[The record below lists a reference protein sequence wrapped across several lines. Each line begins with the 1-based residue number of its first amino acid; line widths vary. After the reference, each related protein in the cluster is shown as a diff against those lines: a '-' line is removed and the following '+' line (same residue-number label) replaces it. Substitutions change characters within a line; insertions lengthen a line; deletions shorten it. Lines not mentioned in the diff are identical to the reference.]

1 MGHFQGDGWTPNCN
15 VNGMTLKTRLCL
27 STSVAVLLLFGV
39 SEWLSYRQT
48 SRFLAEHERLL
59 EETGAEVALTAIR
72 IEKASLFQRVTEVRL
87 IHAAATVLVSVL
99 LLNALWYRMVL
110 RPLNRVLS
118 HVNIMKRGTWENPIP
133 VHRDDEVGQLVEAF
147 NDLGKQLTLTVHQYA
162 AASKL
167 AALSLIG
174 QRMIR
179 RIRLAAEHM
188 ESTGT
193 LLKVTRSHRQSVPNS
208 AITNLE
214 MAARD
219 LRELEVEF
227 EMEFNN
233 QLKLEGEFAASGKAS

>member
-1 MGHFQGDGWTPNCN
+1 
-15 VNGMTLKTRLCL
+15 MTLKTRLCL

-39 SEWLSYRQT
+39 SEWLSYQQT

-72 IEKASLFQRVTEVRL
+72 IEKASLFKSVTAVRL
-87 IHAAATVLVSVL
+87 IHAVATIFVSVL

-110 RPLNRVLS
+110 RPLNRLLS
-118 HVNIMKRGTWENPIP
+118 HVNIMKRGTWESPIP
-133 VHRDDEVGQLVEAF
+133 VHRHDEIGQLVEAF

-179 RIRLAAEHM
+179 RVQLAAEHM

-193 LLKVTRSHRQSVPNS
+193 LLRVTRSHHQAVPNS

-219 LRELEVEF
+219 LRDLETEF
-227 EMEFNN
+227 ETEFHE
-233 QLKLEGEFAASGKAS
+233 QLKLQGAFAASRKAS